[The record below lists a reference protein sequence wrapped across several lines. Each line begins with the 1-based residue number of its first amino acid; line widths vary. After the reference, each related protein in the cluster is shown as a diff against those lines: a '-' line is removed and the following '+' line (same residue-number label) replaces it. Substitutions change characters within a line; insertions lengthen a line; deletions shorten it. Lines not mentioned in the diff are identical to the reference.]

1 MTINNVG
8 DSAQVLEQY
17 QNNNKENTKN
27 TDNELGRDAFLE
39 LMVAQLKNQNPLKPT
54 DNQAFVAQLAQFST
68 VEGIGQ
74 LNDTTDSLAS
84 KFSSAS
90 ALQASSMVGQNVIVE
105 GNQNGLLLHNG
116 IVSGYTE
123 VPGSASNMELR
134 IEDENGQ
141 LLERFSL
148 GARGEGPMSVR
159 WDGLNLMVDGEV
171 VQFDASK
178 LNRQEY
184 LKDEDGEFVTDDNG
198 NKIMVPYPPGEYK
211 FNVSAT
217 VAGQSEQL
225 GMEMS
230 SRVDSVTMGPGGQVT
245 LNLTGG
251 QKAGMDQIKQ
261 VLSS

>member
-1 MTINNVG
+1 MAINNVG
-8 DSAQVLEQY
+8 DSSQVLEQY
-17 QNNNKENTKN
+17 QNKTKENTKN

-74 LNDTTDSLAS
+74 LNDTTESLAT
-84 KFSSAS
+84 KFNSAS

-105 GNQNGLLLHNG
+105 GNSTGLLLQNG
-116 IVSGYTE
+116 IVSGYTD
-123 VPGSASNMELR
+123 VPDSATNMELR
-134 IEDENGQ
+134 IEDENGS
-141 LLERFSL
+141 LLESFSL
-148 GARGEGPMSVR
+148 GNRSEGPMSVR
-159 WDGLNLMVDGEV
+159 WDGLNLMMDGEV

-184 LKDEDGEFVTDDNG
+184 LKNEDGEFVTDKDG

-211 FNVSAT
+211 FKVTASI
-217 VAGQSEQL
+217 AGKSEQL
-225 GMEMS
+225 GLEMS
-230 SRVDSVTMGPGGQVT
+230 SRVDSVTMGAGGKVT

>member
-1 MTINNVG
+1 MAVSNVG
-8 DSAQVLEQY
+8 DTSKVLEQY
-17 QNNNKENTKN
+17 QNQNKENTK
-27 TDNELGRDAFLE
+27 TGDNELGKDAFLE

-74 LNDTTDSLAS
+74 LNDTAENLTSR
-84 KFSSAS
+84 FNSAS

-105 GNQNGLLLHNG
+105 GNDTGLLLQNG
-116 IVSGYTE
+116 IVSGYAE
-123 VPGSASNMELR
+123 VPGSASNIQLH
-134 IEDENGQ
+134 IEDANGQ
-141 LLERFSL
+141 LLEQFSL
-148 GARGEGPMSVR
+148 GNRGEGPMSVR

-184 LKDEDGEFVTDDNG
+184 LKDEDGEFVTDDEG
-198 NKIMVPYPPGEYK
+198 NKIMLPYSPGEYK
-211 FNVSAT
+211 FEVSAT
-217 VAGQSEQL
+217 ISGKSEQL
-225 GMEMS
+225 NMEMS
-230 SRVDSVTMGPGGQVT
+230 SRVDSVTMGAGGQVT